1 MYVSRTVSTLPRPM
15 LSKRWRPNL
24 IMILLALVANFTI
37 TNTNTF
43 TVEVVAPDGTPT
55 PIGSQASGTFF
66 AFGTYVVR
74 QSGAPGVYF
83 RIIYPATRVLST
95 ATGLLHGNFNISA
108 VLQ

>member
-1 MYVSRTVSTLPRPM
+1 MTFLT
-15 LSKRWRPNL
+15 
-24 IMILLALVANFTI
+24 ALVANFTI
-37 TNTNTF
+37 RNTNTF
-43 TVEVVAPDGTPT
+43 TVEVVAPDGTAT
-55 PIGSQASGTFF
+55 PIASQASGTFF

-83 RIIYPATRVLST
+83 QVIYPATRLLST